1 MEIRVVN
8 KITIVNTFVHHIV
21 YRKIMPQAIITCK
34 TTKKM
39 KNLICGMVAWKRAL
53 GAPAV

>member
-1 MEIRVVN
+1 MEIRMVN

-34 TTKKM
+34 TTNKM
-39 KNLICGMVAWKRAL
+39 KNLICWMVAWKRAL